1 MPRRPGLSLTEVLVA
16 LFIMGIGAVAILTL
30 FPLGALN
37 MAQALRDDRTTQ
49 CAAQAGAY
57 LRDYWQQ
64 RYTSQ
69 VINPPNPDL
78 YSELFYR
85 AMNNPQVMAT
95 DPLGATAGEG
105 RNIIPVTDSTDSY
118 PVLVDPMGYLAPRP
132 TVTSKRWLGDDGYG
146 NTGAATAVPRASLS
160 QLLPTPVGPILPARV
175 NTLALRTCS
184 LLDGFGYDPNTGS
197 PALVGGVIDRDVR
210 YNWLWV
216 VQRLNGQTK
225 DQATVTVVVFDK
237 RGNQF
242 APPGSETVH
251 TPTYAQPEVTAE
263 PLKGKPFARRG
274 ESRVSF
280 AKGTEPLVQ
289 KGGWLMDATVTT
301 VVETAPGSGRFTVFV
316 PPTPPT
322 GGGAPPQAGVRNAH
336 FYRVIGVTDD
346 GVNVDFEL
354 ETALRPDTGWDYDT
368 ANPDGSGALRPQYR
382 RFVALAGVAEVFVLT
397 VPLKVAN

>member
-1 MPRRPGLSLTEVLVA
+1 MTRRPGLSLTEVLVA

-49 CAAQAGAY
+49 CAAQSGAF

-69 VINPPNPDL
+69 TIPGTPDL
-78 YSELFYR
+78 DNELFFR
-85 AMNNPQVMAT
+85 ALNNPAVMAT

-105 RNIIPVTDSTDSY
+105 RAMFAVTDTTDSY

-146 NTGAATAVPRASLS
+146 NAGSATAVPRASLS
-160 QLLPTPVGPILPARV
+160 QLLPSPVGPILPARV

-184 LLDGFGYDPNTGS
+184 LLDGLGYDPNTGA
-197 PALVGGVIDRDVR
+197 PALVGGAIDRDVR

-216 VQRLNGQTK
+216 VQRLSGQTK
-225 DQATVTVVVFDK
+225 YEASVTVVVFDK

-263 PLKGKPFARRG
+263 PLKGKPLAIRG
-274 ESRVSF
+274 ESRISF

-301 VVETAPGSGRFTVFV
+301 VVETTAGSGRFTVFV

-322 GGGAPPQAGVRNAH
+322 GGGTPPQAGVRNFHA
-336 FYRVIGVTDD
+336 YRVIGVTDD
-346 GVNVDFEL
+346 GTNVDIEL
-354 ETALRPDTGWDYDT
+354 ETALRPDTGLDYDS
-368 ANPDGSGALRPQYR
+368 GSPTGALRPQFR
-382 RFVALAGVAEVFVLT
+382 RFVALAGVAEVFNLT
-397 VPLKVAN
+397 VPLKAN